1 MRCVYELTMM
11 QILGIARSQRQVMHQ
26 LDNISSL
33 VREDIGGGRSEGGR
47 REGKSIM
54 LDIEPTRVP
63 LILALAVGG
72 LGIFLFKAF
81 LPRN

>member
-1 MRCVYELTMM
+1 M
-11 QILGIARSQRQVMHQ
+11 MHQ

-33 VREDIGGGRSEGGR
+33 VREDVGGGVRAERGGR
-47 REGKSIM
+47 GRGRKSII
-54 LDIEPTRVP
+54 LDIESTRVP
-63 LILALAVGG
+63 WILTLAVGG